1 MKVSYMEELAIY
13 HGPESCL
20 DVPQGRREAL
30 SRGCA
35 GIVLSSEIF
44 DLESRPRSVN
54 GKAIVVALFQARCT
68 TFGGVIDLL
77 HVHKLYT
84 RKSGYPVSSL
94 VYWQITEGWPQ

>member
-1 MKVSYMEELAIY
+1 MKVSYMKELAIY

-54 GKAIVVALFQARCT
+54 GKATVVALFKARCD

-84 RKSGYPVSSL
+84 RKSGDPASFL
-94 VYWQITEGWPQ
+94 GYWQIAQGWSQ